1 MKISYIAILYF
12 ALEILSRASIYFFS
26 YILNLPIL
34 KIIPITPILILLIYP
49 KINFKRALNS
59 SLPFVLFTL
68 IYQLFKIIID
78 GEVFFTIYNSILI
91 LTNFFSLTLIFEVVD
106 RHYSDK
112 WLKTIPNVSLLFLFI
127 QVIGFLFTS
136 PELKYQLFSTNV
148 ISWWNLVLFNKFLPG
163 SNNKLN
169 FIDYI
174 KVALSLTFMYIVGSR
189 ACLLVAI
196 LILLSSFILRLLN
209 FFSRSEIIYNFY
221 YKKILDIKL
230 RNLLIFLS
238 LLIVPYYLSLTL
250 ASNYLLGDN
259 NIAYKYI
266 ENVEE
271 CVWLDNSDIEN
282 EACELLQEEFMLAR
296 DPSFLI
302 RSFSDMN
309 NIKNFLNKPM
319 NLIFPA
325 VSKTNN
331 EDEGVR
337 NYFNRSHNMLIS
349 ILNENGIFGLLILLN
364 HLSKYD
370 ILLRNKNLRLNF
382 ISPYILLL
390 GIFISNDIFPI
401 YPLLLYSRKK

>member
-91 LTNFFSLTLIFEVVD
+91 LTNFFSLTFIFEVVD

-309 NIKNFLNKPM
+309 SIKNFLNKPM

>member
-1 MKISYIAILYF
+1 LKISYIAILYF